1 MITGMQAGLPSS
13 SAGLEGRQRHLAAF
27 TILLGIALSVLD
39 TTSITLGLPT
49 MTHDLGVGADQAIWI
64 INGFQLAALVALL
77 PVAHWGE
84 RSSFRRVYLAGAVLW
99 GLASAVACLADS
111 LPVLVVSRVAQGLGA
126 AGLMAVNM
134 ALVRLVWPPALLGR
148 GVALSSVV
156 VSIATVSGPVLA
168 ALILSVG
175 SWRWLFALNIP
186 ACALLLWLGWRTLP
200 GNPPAPGLK
209 PPSWLDMALNTG
221 LFSLV
226 FLAADSFGRS
236 LKSVAQQAQ
245 HLAQG
250 VLCLLLGLG
259 LGAWHVR
266 RQWDRP
272 QALLPLD
279 LLRIPLFRLSMM
291 TSVGSF
297 AAQTMSYVVLPF
309 LLLDAWHV
317 AAAQAGLFMVC
328 WPAGTL
334 VAASLASRW
343 IGRYHNGLLGAVGLL
358 CMTLGLAGLAWAA
371 LMGQP
376 NGAVAAFLLL
386 CGMGFGL
393 FQSPN
398 NHTLITSAPVHRSGA
413 AGGMLASARL
423 TGQTLGATLVAV
435 VFAAHGRVSLQALS
449 VALGLAAALSAGAA
463 LTSLRRTNHRLPQP

>member
-1 MITGMQAGLPSS
+1 M
-13 SAGLEGRQRHLAAF
+13 
-27 TILLGIALSVLD
+27 LGIALSVLD
-39 TTSITLGLPT
+39 TTTITLGLPT
-49 MTHDLGVGADQAIWI
+49 MTRDLGVSADLSIWI
-64 INGFQLAALVALL
+64 VNAFQLAALVALL
-77 PVAHWGE
+77 PVANWGE
-84 RSSFRRVYLAGAVLW
+84 RSSFRFVYLTGAALW
-99 GLASAVACLADS
+99 GLASAVASLVDS
-111 LPVLVVSRVAQGLGA
+111 LPVLIAARVAQGLGA

-175 SWRWLFALNIP
+175 SWRWLFVLNIP

-200 GNPPAPGLK
+200 GNAPVVGVR
-209 PPSWLDMALNTG
+209 PPSWLDVLLNTG

-236 LKSVAQQAQ
+236 LKSAAQQAQ
-245 HLAQG
+245 QLTQG
-250 VLCLLLGLG
+250 ALLLLASLVVGVV
-259 LGAWHVR
+259 HVR
-266 RQWDRP
+266 RQWGRA

-297 AAQTMSYVVLPF
+297 GAQTMAYVVLPF

-317 AAAQAGLFMVC
+317 APAQAGLLMAC
-328 WPAGTL
+328 WPAGTF
-334 VAASLASRW
+334 VAASLAGRW
-343 IGRYHNGLLGAVGLL
+343 IGRYHNGWLGAVGLA
-358 CMTLGLAGLAWAA
+358 CMTMGLAGLAYAAWA
-371 LMGQP
+371 LP
-376 NGAVAAFLLL
+376 PTHAVAVSLLL
-386 CGMGFGL
+386 CGVGFGL

-398 NHTLITSAPVHRSGA
+398 NHTMITSAPPHRSGA

-423 TGQTLGATLVAV
+423 SGQTLGATLVAV
-435 VFAAHGRVSLQALS
+435 VFAAHGQAS
-449 VALGLAAALSAGAA
+449 THALGEALAVAAGLSALAMA
-463 LTSLRRTNHRLPQP
+463 SSLRRTHYRLPQP

>member
-1 MITGMQAGLPSS
+1 MQARPSS
-13 SAGLEGRQRHLAAF
+13 ASPGLEGRQRQLAAF

-49 MTHDLGVGADQAIWI
+49 MTRDLGVGADQVVWI

-84 RSSFRRVYLAGAVLW
+84 RSSFRRVYLVGAALW
-99 GLASAVACLADS
+99 GLASAVACFADS
-111 LPVLVVSRVAQGLGA
+111 LALLVAARVAQGLGA

-168 ALILSVG
+168 ALILSVA

-186 ACALLLWLGWRTLP
+186 ACALLLWLGRRTLP
-200 GNPPAPGLK
+200 GNTSVSGER
-209 PPSWLDMALNTG
+209 PPSGLDIALNSG
-221 LFSLV
+221 LFALV

-236 LKSVAQQAQ
+236 LKSAAQQAQ

-250 VLCLLLGLG
+250 AVLLLAGLVV
-259 LGAWHVR
+259 GAW
-266 RQWDRP
+266 QWARP

-279 LLRIPLFRLSMM
+279 LLRIPLFRLSML

-297 AAQTMSYVVLPF
+297 AAQTMAYVVLPF

-317 AAAQAGLFMVC
+317 APAQAGLFMVC

-334 VAASLASRW
+334 AAASLAGRW
-343 IGRYHNGLLGAVGLL
+343 IGRYHSGLLGALGLV

-371 LMGQP
+371 RAARP
-376 NGAVAAFLLL
+376 TWAVAACLLL
-386 CGMGFGL
+386 CGIGFGL

-398 NHTLITSAPVHRSGA
+398 NHTMITSAPPQRSGA

-423 TGQTLGATLVAV
+423 SGQTLGATLVAV
-435 VFAAHGRVSLQALS
+435 VFAAHGRASLQALS
-449 VALGLAAALSAGAA
+449 AALALAAALSAMAGV
-463 LTSLRRTNHRLPQP
+463 TSFRRTNYRSLQP